1 MGTFS
6 VTIGVGHPAGGDL
19 TEVSAMVDTGAT
31 YTTLPGSLLENLHV
45 QPIAHRSFTTKVSV
59 GRGQGV
65 KGASPPP
72 AVTERGGGV
81 GQVRIVYG
89 GESWICPVAFGP
101 EGIYL
106 LGATTLEIF
115 DLVVDPAHRILIQAE
130 HIARPF

>member
-6 VTIGVGHPAGGDL
+6 VTIGVGHPDGGDL
-19 TEVSAMVDTGAT
+19 TEVSAIVDTGAT
-31 YTTLPGSLLENLHV
+31 HTTLPESLLDNLLV
-45 QPIAHRSFTTKVSV
+45 QPIAHRSFTT
-59 GRGQGV
+59 
-65 KGASPPP
+65 A
-72 AVTERGGGV
+72 GGDRTRWGV

-101 EGIYL
+101 EDIYL

-115 DLVVDPAHRILIQAE
+115 DLVVDPAHRTLIQAE